1 MDSQIFLLT
10 SEGLL
15 CVFYHK
21 YRKAIQHEAR
31 PDQSGASIF
40 GFEILGLHFQTLSLI
55 LLLIGPAFPGTDTD
69 PIRHKVNTPAWFNQR
84 DPLND
89 ILSMSR
95 LCPCLPFVQ
104 KSWKM
109 DRCNEYGVQMQGVV
123 EFAANVW
130 QNLEYTLDLH
140 FSVNGCLLAP
150 PFLPFAQINY
160 LLFAHPTH
168 QANQSP

>member
-1 MDSQIFLLT
+1 
-10 SEGLL
+10 
-15 CVFYHK
+15 
-21 YRKAIQHEAR
+21 
-31 PDQSGASIF
+31 
-40 GFEILGLHFQTLSLI
+40 
-55 LLLIGPAFPGTDTD
+55 
-69 PIRHKVNTPAWFNQR
+69 
-84 DPLND
+84 
-89 ILSMSR
+89 
-95 LCPCLPFVQ
+95 
-104 KSWKM
+104 M

-160 LLFAHPTH
+160 LLFAHPAH